1 MNGTIRDLNDYA
13 LFAEVVGSGTFA
25 AAGRRLRMPKSTIS
39 RRIAQLEERL
49 GVRLIERSTRRFRV
63 TEVGQSFYER
73 CNALILDAELAEAV
87 VAEAKAEPHGI
98 VRFSCP
104 TGLLASLSDSLP
116 AFLSR
121 YPRVRLQIVAVD
133 RPVDLIGERIDV
145 ALRVRTELITDAAL
159 TMRTLGYSRRI
170 LVAAPQWLSRCG
182 GSPADQLAQLP
193 TLSSSDDGS
202 VVEWEFSGPDGLQC
216 RVRHE
221 PRMTCADFQ
230 AVRDAAV
237 AGMGIALLPD
247 HICQLELMEGRLVH
261 VFPQWQT
268 PIGIVHV
275 VFTTR
280 RGLPPAVR
288 AFIDHLATSLRLVDG

>member
-1 MNGTIRDLNDYA
+1 MRDLNDYA
-13 LFAEVVGSGTFA
+13 LYVEVVRCGNFA
-25 AAGRRLRMPKSTIS
+25 AAGRALRMPKSTVS
-39 RRIAQLEERL
+39 RRIALLEERL

-73 CNALILDAELAEAV
+73 CRAIVLDAEQAEAV
-87 VAEAKAEPHGI
+87 VAEAKAEPHGL

-116 AFLSR
+116 IFLAR
-121 YPRVRLQIVAVD
+121 YPKVRLQLLAVD

-145 ALRVRTELITDAAL
+145 ALRVRTDLVTDAAL

-170 LVAAPQWLSRCG
+170 LVAAPHFSSPCT
-182 GSPADQLAQLP
+182 GSPVDRLAQLP
-193 TLSSSDDGS
+193 TLSSSDDPGAI
-202 VVEWEFSGPDGLQC
+202 EWELTGPGGAAV
-216 RVRHE
+216 RIRHE
-221 PRMTCADFQ
+221 PRMTCGDFP
-230 AVRDAAV
+230 ALKTAAI

-247 HICQLELMEGRLVH
+247 HICQPEMADGRLVH
-261 VFPQWQT
+261 VFPEWQT
-268 PIGIVHV
+268 SLGIVHV

-288 AFIDHLATSLRLVDG
+288 AFIDHLAVNLRLVTDS

>member
-1 MNGTIRDLNDYA
+1 MRDLNDYA

-73 CNALILDAELAEAV
+73 CNTLLLDAELAEAV

-145 ALRVRTELITDAAL
+145 ALRVRTDLVTDAAL

-170 LVAAPQWLSRCG
+170 LVAAPQWLARCD
-182 GSPADQLAQLP
+182 GSPAALAQLP
-193 TLSSSDDGS
+193 TLSSSDEGG
-202 VVEWEFSGPDGLQC
+202 VVEWEFSGPDGMSC
-216 RVRHE
+216 GVRHE
-221 PRMTCADFQ
+221 PRMICSDFQ

-247 HICQLELMEGRLVH
+247 HICQAELLDGRLIH
-261 VFPQWQT
+261 VFPEWQT
-268 PIGIVHV
+268 PIGIVHI

-288 AFIDHLATSLRLVDG
+288 AFIDHLAASLRLVAG